1 MAKYASTSNQ
11 ETLEVDVE
19 FNDNQS
25 EIDMRKM
32 EQTLELDDNSVALNA
47 CEIQNEVLIEMTDV
61 RTD

>member
-1 MAKYASTSNQ
+1 M
-11 ETLEVDVE
+11 DVE